1 MAQPRCR
8 SVLITGCSR
17 GIGLGL
23 VRGLAA
29 SSPCPELVFA
39 TCRYPEKAQVSGRGR
54 TGTTARSPG
63 CERSRVWGRGA
74 VARLLRGAQG
84 SRDPPGGSRSC
95 SISPRAGFAAPA
107 WRGPAAPRSPQ
118 IAAAPLASSAC
129 PSPFPAGLATTEEAQ
144 IDGFKRSSWQCPS
157 RPGREQRLL
166 PEMG

>member
-54 TGTTARSPG
+54 TGTTARSLG
-63 CERSRVWGRGA
+63 CERSRGWGRAA
-74 VARLLRGAQG
+74 VARLPRGAQG
-84 SRDPPGGSRSC
+84 SWDPPGGSRSC

-107 WRGPAAPRSPQ
+107 SGGTCSPQ
-118 IAAAPLASSAC
+118 EPANRCSSPCLFC
-129 PSPFPAGLATTEEAQ
+129 PPFPFLCWTRNNRG
-144 IDGFKRSSWQCPS
+144 SPN
-157 RPGREQRLL
+157 
-166 PEMG
+166 